1 VSQGSRADMLTERQA
16 ELREWSPRVTIARTA
31 GQYPPVCVSAA
42 SRCSFWTIC
51 VVGFEGSLGD
61 EQALRDRSVREA
73 LRNHGK
79 RFPLTLGEF
88 GGRILHERS
97 AHLAGT

>member
-1 VSQGSRADMLTERQA
+1 
-16 ELREWSPRVTIARTA
+16 
-31 GQYPPVCVSAA
+31 VSAA

-73 LRNHGK
+73 LRNQGK

-88 GGRILHERS
+88 GG
-97 AHLAGT
+97 ADPA

>member
-1 VSQGSRADMLTERQA
+1 VWKDTVLVRTGQVVDILFD
-16 ELREWSPRVTIARTA
+16 VTNPGA
-31 GQYPPVCVSAA
+31 
-42 SRCSFWTIC
+42 
-51 VVGFEGSLGD
+51 
-61 EQALRDRSVREA
+61 RDRSVREA

>member
-1 VSQGSRADMLTERQA
+1 VVDILFD
-16 ELREWSPRVTIARTA
+16 VTNPGA
-31 GQYPPVCVSAA
+31 
-42 SRCSFWTIC
+42 
-51 VVGFEGSLGD
+51 
-61 EQALRDRSVREA
+61 RDRSVREA
-73 LRNHGK
+73 LRNQGK